1 MEKKAPLEERMA
13 RIEGIMEEIRN
24 HLNHLEHNYRMLL
37 WVQIG
42 SWVTLMAAII
52 GVIAT
57 IIAVVL

>member
-1 MEKKAPLEERMA
+1 MQKKAPLEERMA

>member
-1 MEKKAPLEERMA
+1 
-13 RIEGIMEEIRN
+13 MEEIRN
-24 HLNHLEHNYRMLL
+24 HLNHLERNYRMLL

-42 SWVTLMAAII
+42 SWVILMAAVI

>member
-24 HLNHLEHNYRMLL
+24 HLDHLEHNYRTLL

-42 SWVTLMAAII
+42 SWVT
-52 GVIAT
+52 
-57 IIAVVL
+57 